1 MKLLGFY
8 LIRVD
13 KNGVSVG
20 DLGVKLLEKIEELTL
35 YVIELKKEN
44 EELKSEIK
52 NIVSQIFPVKY
63 CFAIY
68 L

>member
-1 MKLLGFY
+1 MKLLVFY
-8 LIRVD
+8 LIRVA

-52 NIVSQIFPVKY
+52 NIVSQIYPVKY
-63 CFAIY
+63 CFAIN